1 MSSRSHLSRVGRAV
15 AVVLTA
21 LVFFA
26 LVNTRG
32 VEWASAA
39 GVVND
44 SRLRPGTVQQADL
57 PAGWADNTDMAGSAA
72 ADLPT
77 ICGLALPAPR
87 ALAFSRFNDE
97 EVGSVSSLV
106 VLLRHGAAKSWLER
120 LARIIKRGCTQSL
133 ETGLEGEDPI
143 KVRVFAFA
151 VPVMGDQRVGMRFS
165 SDLPSLKRNRHHPQ
179 GRPDRHRLVGTVRRG
194 RAACLARRTAD
205 RQPAFVNPAPLITR
219 RKRSIPTPRE
229 LIYAVL
235 ATVLAI
241 VATAVPHARRPSAD
255 GSW

>member
-165 SDLPSLKRNRHHPQ
+165 SDLPSTNETVIIRKGDLIVIVSS
-179 GRPDRHRLVGTVRRG
+179 GRFV
-194 RAACLARRTAD
+194 AAALPVLPVARRIAN
-205 RQPAFVNPAPLITR
+205 RLS
-219 RKRSIPTPRE
+219 SIQLP
-229 LIYAVL
+229 
-235 ATVLAI
+235 
-241 VATAVPHARRPSAD
+241 
-255 GSW
+255 